1 MKPNGSS
8 DGMLFELVSDS
19 TWGTRNRTLGL
30 SGAAVREI
38 GIFIRRIQVLQG

>member
-8 DGMLFELVSDS
+8 DGMLCKLVLVS

-30 SGAAVREI
+30 LGAVVREI
-38 GIFIRRIQVLQG
+38 GNSIRRIQVLLG

>member
-8 DGMLFELVSDS
+8 DGMLCKLDLVS

-30 SGAAVREI
+30 IGVVVREI
-38 GIFIRRIQVLQG
+38 RNSIRRIQVLLG